1 MAKSDIKKT
10 LKEPDEFI
18 TFADKAAK
26 WAQTNMK
33 LLTIIGVVLVL
44 IIGAAVGIS
53 QYIKSRDAE
62 ATTVLGPVVT
72 AYEQFLG
79 GKLDSEATQTMQEA
93 LELIASQ
100 YGATPAGMQAR
111 LIMGDV
117 LYRRGE
123 YKKAAAELGSLSEDT
138 ALASE
143 LLPLAL
149 HGRGQ
154 ALEAQDLYADAAAS
168 YKSAIAAAGPNLAQM
183 YKVDLAR
190 VLAAQGDVAGAK
202 AIYEEELKKTTDP
215 TRRQTLTAIM
225 SRLLEQGAP
234 AAATA
239 QATEAAT
246 AEATQAATAEPA
258 ETEAAPAKPADK
270 K

>member
-26 WAQTNMK
+26 WAQANMK
-33 LLTIIGVVLVL
+33 LLTIAGVVLVL
-44 IIGAAVGIS
+44 IVGAGVGVS
-53 QYIKSRDAE
+53 QYINSRDAKATE
-62 ATTVLGPVVT
+62 ALGPVMI

-79 GKLDSEATQTMQEA
+79 GKFDSEATQTMQEA
-93 LELIASQ
+93 LELIGSQ
-100 YGATPAGMQAR
+100 FGATPAGMQAR
-111 LIMGDV
+111 LVLGDV

-123 YKKAAAELGSLSEDT
+123 YKKAADELGSLSEDT

-154 ALEAQDLYADAAAS
+154 ALEAQQLYADAAAA
-168 YKSAIAAAGPNLAQM
+168 YKSAVAAAGPNLAQM

-215 TRRQTLTAIM
+215 ARRQTLTAIM
-225 SRLLEQGAP
+225 SRLVEQNAS
-234 AAATA
+234 AAVTA
-239 QATEAAT
+239 QATQAAATEAA
-246 AEATQAATAEPA
+246 A
-258 ETEAAPAKPADK
+258 TEAAPAKPADK